1 MDDIECMDDSEWVV
15 SIGTET
21 GNVTAPDPVEA
32 ATRYLETLR
41 KIKPKLGIGLLV
53 KVSDPSEMTNIFLKS
68 DVILANAGMYSQ
80 ASSIKELYPKKL
92 DEGNDN

>member
-41 KIKPKLGIGLLV
+41 KIKPKFGIGLLV
-53 KVSDPSEMTNIFLKS
+53 KVSDPIEMTTIFLKS